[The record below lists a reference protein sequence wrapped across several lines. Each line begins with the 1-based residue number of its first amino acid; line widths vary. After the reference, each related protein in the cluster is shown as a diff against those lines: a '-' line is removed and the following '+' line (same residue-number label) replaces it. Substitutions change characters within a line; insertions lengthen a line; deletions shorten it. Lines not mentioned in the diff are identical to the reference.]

1 MTPTSKTLLAGLKK
15 HDPRAIG
22 RAISAVENNGDAA
35 ADLLAALDQD
45 LINKVLVLGITGP
58 PGAGKSTL
66 TSSLITTLRE
76 QQKRV
81 GIIAVDPSS
90 PISGGAILGDRIRMM
105 DHALDPDVVVR
116 SMATRGRLGGL
127 CASAGAAVR
136 IMAAAGCETII
147 IETVGVGQSEMDII
161 RLADITLMVLAPGFG
176 DDIQAMKAGLLEVA
190 DFLVVNKS
198 DQHGAEA
205 LCMDMEQIFSSKQEE
220 TGIARV
226 IQTVASEDRGIDELL
241 ASVNNFADYLRISG
255 MKKERR
261 SKALDAETLDWIIEM
276 LRPRFLQAMKGN
288 SGNKDPRIR
297 AKELINTILA
307 TQNSPPNIFKETT
320 L

>member
-1 MTPTSKTLLAGLKK
+1 MTPKSKTLLAGLKN

-22 RAISAVENNGDAA
+22 RAISAVENNGDVA
-35 ADLLAALDQD
+35 ADLLAALDQS
-45 LINKVLVLGITGP
+45 LITNVLVLGITGP

-66 TSSLITTLRE
+66 TSSLIKTLRR
-76 QQKRV
+76 QNKRV

-198 DQHGAEA
+198 DQPGAEA
-205 LCMDMEQIFSSKQEE
+205 LCMDMEHIFSTKQEE
-220 TGIARV
+220 TEIARV
-226 IQTVASEDRGIDELL
+226 LQTVALKDKGIDELL
-241 ASVNNFADYLRISG
+241 AGVNTFAHYLETNG
-255 MKKERR
+255 MKEKRR
-261 SKALDAETLDWIIEM
+261 GKALDAETLDWIIEI
-276 LRPRFLQAMKGN
+276 LRPCFAQAMKDDPGK
-288 SGNKDPRIR
+288 KDPRLR
-297 AKELINTILA
+297 AKALISTILA
-307 TQNSPPNIFKETT
+307 TDSLPNNNFKETT
-320 L
+320 P